1 MTINANMAKELK
13 ALTDVGFSI
22 EDAVK
27 AYTALHGATAQPK
40 AESKAKATK
49 AQPKAEKATTTK
61 AQPKA
66 ESKAKAK
73 AQPKAESKAK
83 AKAQPKAEAP
93 KTTAKAVKPNYDHG
107 FEVMADSQFKVVKT
121 TRTDDPT
128 IAIWRVSIVDRVSK
142 PDFKDLAAYFGR
154 EFDAGYW
161 RGAWSFA
168 FDPSGVLNGEELTDA
183 QAKAIADAKSAR
195 KARKA
200 QKSA

>member
-40 AESKAKATK
+40 AESKA
-49 AQPKAEKATTTK
+49 
-61 AQPKA
+61 
-66 ESKAKAK
+66 
-73 AQPKAESKAK
+73 KAK

>member
-1 MTINANMAKELK
+1 MTKAMATELK
-13 ALTDVGFSI
+13 KLVDAGFSI
-22 EDAVK
+22 EDAV
-27 AYTALHGATAQPK
+27 AIVAVLHDGIDTPQPK
-40 AESKAKATK
+40 AESKAKAKK

-66 ESKAKAK
+66 ESKAK
-73 AQPKAESKAK
+73 
-83 AKAQPKAEAP
+83 KAQPKAEAP

-128 IAIWRVSIVDRVSK
+128 ITIWRVSIVDRVSK

>member
-1 MTINANMAKELK
+1 MTKAMATELK
-13 ALTDVGFSI
+13 KLVDAGFSI
-22 EDAVK
+22 EDAV
-27 AYTALHGATAQPK
+27 AIVAVLHDGIDTP
-40 AESKAKATK
+40 
-49 AQPKAEKATTTK
+49 
-61 AQPKA
+61 
-66 ESKAKAK
+66 
-73 AQPKAESKAK
+73 QPKAESKAK

-128 IAIWRVSIVDRVSK
+128 ITIWRVSIVDRVSK

>member
-1 MTINANMAKELK
+1 MTTTMAKELK
-13 ALTDVGFSI
+13 KLVDAGFSI
-22 EDAVK
+22 EDAV
-27 AYTALHGATAQPK
+27 AIIAVLHDGIDTPQPK
-40 AESKAKATK
+40 AESKAKT
-49 AQPKAEKATTTK
+49 
-61 AQPKA
+61 QPKA

-73 AQPKAESKAK
+73 
-83 AKAQPKAEAP
+83 KAQPKAEAP

-121 TRTDDPT
+121 TRTDDPSRPV
-128 IAIWRVSIVDRVSK
+128 WRVSIVDRVSK

-195 KARKA
+195 KAHKA

>member
-1 MTINANMAKELK
+1 MTKTMATELK
-13 ALTDVGFSI
+13 KLVDAGFSI
-22 EDAVK
+22 EDAV
-27 AYTALHGATAQPK
+27 AIVAVLHDGIDTPQPK
-40 AESKAKATK
+40 AEKATTTK

-128 IAIWRVSIVDRVSK
+128 ITIWRVSIVDRVSK

-168 FDPSGVLNGEELTDA
+168 FDPSGVLNGEELTEA

>member
-66 ESKAKAK
+66 ESKAK
-73 AQPKAESKAK
+73 
-83 AKAQPKAEAP
+83 KAQPKAEAP

>member
-1 MTINANMAKELK
+1 MTKAMATELK
-13 ALTDVGFSI
+13 KLVDAGFSI
-22 EDAVK
+22 EDAV
-27 AYTALHGATAQPK
+27 AIVAVLHDGIDT
-40 AESKAKATK
+40 
-49 AQPKAEKATTTK
+49 QPKAEKATTKATQPKADKAKAK

-66 ESKAKAK
+66 DKAKAK
-73 AQPKAESKAK
+73 AQPKAET
-83 AKAQPKAEAP
+83 P

-168 FDPSGVLNGEELTDA
+168 FDPSGVLNGDELTEA
-183 QAKAIADAKSAR
+183 QVKAIADAKSAR